1 MILLS
6 PGHRGMKFCIKDF
19 FIKCDQICNFLR
31 IWSHLLQKALME
43 NFIFVFALR
52 LVSKKGGGD
61 YSAGENLQK
70 IIKCMINSKST
81 ISIISWNNALLSL
94 MLNLKRYKHIN
105 LIPYLLHKKWS
116 FPSWNSSLNV
126 TKLVAF
132 CRLGDIYW
140 INFNGKLPFL
150 CSDFYDTL
158 SKFTH
163 GQLKISLVGH
173 GLHYL

>member
-6 PGHRGMKFCIKDF
+6 TGHRGMKFFIKGF
-19 FIKCDQICNFLR
+19 FIKCEQICNFLR

-61 YSAGENLQK
+61 YLAGENLQK
-70 IIKCMINSKST
+70 IIKYMINSKSR

-105 LIPYLLHKKWS
+105 LIPYLLHKKSLMVFFIKCDQTRRFLQTWWYLLNKS
-116 FPSWNSSLNV
+116 LMENFPFCAVIFMILWPSLHMAN
-126 TKLVAF
+126 
-132 CRLGDIYW
+132 
-140 INFNGKLPFL
+140 
-150 CSDFYDTL
+150 
-158 SKFTH
+158 
-163 GQLKISLVGH
+163 
-173 GLHYL
+173 